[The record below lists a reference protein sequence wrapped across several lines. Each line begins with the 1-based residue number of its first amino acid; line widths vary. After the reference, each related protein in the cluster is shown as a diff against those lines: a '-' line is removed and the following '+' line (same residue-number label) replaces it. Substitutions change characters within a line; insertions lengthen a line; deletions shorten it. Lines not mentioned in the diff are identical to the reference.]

1 MGLRQLADIY
11 GGIPFFI
18 ILILYF
24 YSVRKTPIVYLLLV
38 GSIVALL
45 IDVYLSFIYEKKEPH
60 KKSHQYIK

>member
-24 YSVRKTPIVYLLLV
+24 CSVRKTPIVCLLLV
-38 GSIVALL
+38 IIALIV
-45 IDVYLSFIYEKKEPH
+45 DVYLSFVYEKRTTKI
-60 KKSHQYIK
+60 HQYIK

>member
-24 YSVRKTPIVYLLLV
+24 CSVRKTPIVCLLLV
-38 GSIVALL
+38 GSIIALL
-45 IDVYLSFIYEKKEPH
+45 VDIYLSFVYEKKNH
-60 KKSHQYIK
+60 IKNLTNI